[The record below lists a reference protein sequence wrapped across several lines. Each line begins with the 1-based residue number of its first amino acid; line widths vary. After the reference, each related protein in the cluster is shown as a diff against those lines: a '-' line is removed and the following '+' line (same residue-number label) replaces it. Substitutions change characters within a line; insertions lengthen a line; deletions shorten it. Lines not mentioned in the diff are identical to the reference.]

1 MTETRADVVL
11 GDVAHGGWCVARI
24 DGKVTF
30 VSGGLPGERVD
41 VEITERGKRF
51 DRGRVARV
59 LEAHDERVPAPCPV
73 AGICGGCD
81 WQHASPALQLEL
93 KRRVVAE
100 QLQRLAGLEWGGQV
114 QAVAPLMG
122 WRTRMQYSGTGD
134 GLGLRARR
142 SHAVVALPDGGCR
155 IAASQAPAVLGE
167 RVEVVD
173 AASGR
178 VVLVDGQ
185 VVEGTSSVQER
196 AAGRDYTVDADG
208 FWQIHPQ
215 AANTLVKAVLDGLE
229 PHAGESAVDLYC
241 GVGLFAGALAGA
253 GCDVLGVEINKRAV
267 VHARRNV
274 PEARFEAAAVD
285 RFLQRL
291 PKRADLVVL
300 DPPRKGAGKRAV
312 QKVASMQPRRVAY
325 VACDPSALARDL
337 AYFADAHYRPLHID
351 AFDLF
356 PQTHHVECVAILAPS
371 TRNLCGSDADQVST
385 ASGSRL
391 ASAKHP

>member
-1 MTETRADVVL
+1 MTETRTDVVL

-51 DRGRVARV
+51 DRGHVARV
-59 LEAHDERVPAPCPV
+59 LDAHDARVPAPCPI
-73 AGICGGCD
+73 AGTCGGCD
-81 WQHASPALQLEL
+81 WQHASPELQVEL

-100 QLQRLAGLEWGGQV
+100 QLQRLAGLEWDGQV
-114 QAVAPLMG
+114 HAVAPLMG

-142 SHAVVALPDGGCR
+142 SHDVVALPDGGCR
-155 IAASQAPAVLGE
+155 IAASPAPAVLGE
-167 RVEVVD
+167 RVEVVE

-185 VVEGTSSVQER
+185 VVEGASSVHEQ

-208 FWQIHPQ
+208 FWQIHPE
-215 AANTLVKAVLDGLE
+215 AANTLVEAVLGGLE
-229 PHAGESAVDLYC
+229 AQAGESAVDLYC
-241 GVGLFAGALAGA
+241 GVGLFAGALAA
-253 GCDVLGVEINKRAV
+253 VGCDVLGVEINKRAV
-267 VHARRNV
+267 LHARRNV

-291 PKRADLVVL
+291 PKRADLVVM
-300 DPPRKGAGKRAV
+300 DPPRKGAGKRTV

-337 AYFADAHYRPLHID
+337 AYFADAGYAPLRID

-356 PQTHHVECVAILAPS
+356 PQTHHVECVAVLAP
-371 TRNLCGSDADQVST
+371 A
-385 ASGSRL
+385 
-391 ASAKHP
+391 

>member
-1 MTETRADVVL
+1 MTETRVDVVL

-30 VSGGLPGERVD
+30 ASGGLPGERVV

-51 DRGRVARV
+51 DRARVARV
-59 LEAHDERVPAPCPV
+59 LDAHDERVPAPCPV
-73 AGICGGCD
+73 AGVCGGCD

-100 QLQRLAGLEWGGQV
+100 QLQRLAGLEWNGQV

-142 SHAVVALPDGGCR
+142 SHDVVALPDGGCR
-155 IAASQAPAVLGE
+155 IAASQAPAVSGE

-178 VVLVDGQ
+178 VVLIDGQ
-185 VVEGTSSVQER
+185 VVEGAPSVQER

-241 GVGLFAGALAGA
+241 GVGPFAGAFAGA

-267 VHARRNV
+267 MHARRNV

-300 DPPRKGAGKRAV
+300 DPPRKGAGQRTV

-337 AYFADAHYRPLHID
+337 SYFADEGYAPQRID
-351 AFDLF
+351 AFDIF
-356 PQTHHVECVAILAPS
+356 PQTHHVECVAVLAP
-371 TRNLCGSDADQVST
+371 A
-385 ASGSRL
+385 
-391 ASAKHP
+391 